1 VLGERPPPFREL
13 AFPKAFHNGT
23 ELHLAENTFPLHL
36 FLERLQRLV
45 DIVVSNEN
53 LHAGVLG
60 FGLSHRMME

>member
-1 VLGERPPPFREL
+1 M
-13 AFPKAFHNGT
+13 AT